1 MRTFFFAAILL
12 LSGAALAS
20 GQETVRLV
28 ENFPPGYQYRVSCR
42 VTIEGTLRVAGEKD
56 KPAEN
61 LKIVGK
67 SVIEYHE
74 RVLTAGAGKVDK
86 TVRRIRQMDFTRQ
99 VGDVEQENK
108 LRPSLNLLVVLR
120 HQHLEVP
127 FSPQGPLLWSEIDLV
142 RTDVFTPALAG
153 LLPRTPVKAGDRWTA
168 DARAVHEL
176 TDLEHLDKGSLAC
189 RFEGLNPAN
198 RALARVSFQG
208 TIRGVGEDG
217 PAEHELDGYLYFDL
231 DSQHLSYVSL
241 EGKHR
246 PLDKAGLPQGE
257 VKGSF
262 VLTRDPGD
270 KLAEL
275 QDDSLARWNLEPNE
289 NNTLLLYESPEVKFL
304 YPRHWRIGGVNGRQ
318 ITLDERG
325 GSGLLVTLEP
335 PAKVPTAVQFQQ
347 EVQGW
352 LGQQKARL
360 IKASPARSLQ
370 ANPFPIDHFS
380 VEAQINGQAL
390 LLDYYVLRQSSGGAT
405 LSGRYLPA
413 QAGPLQRDVE
423 RIAKSM
429 ALTLK

>member
-1 MRTFFFAAILL
+1 MRIAFAVAVLG
-12 LSGAALAS
+12 LSTAAPSAA
-20 GQETVRLV
+20 QETFRLI
-28 ENFPPGYQYRVSCR
+28 ENFAPGYQYRVSCR
-42 VTIEGTLRVAGEKD
+42 VAIEGQLRVDGERN

-61 LKIVGK
+61 LKISGK

-74 RVLTAGAGKVDK
+74 RVLAGDAGKVDK
-86 TVRRIRQMDFTRQ
+86 AVRRVQQMDFTRQ
-99 VGDVEQENK
+99 VGDVEQESK
-108 LRPSLNLLVVLR
+108 LRPSLNLLVILR

-127 FSPQGPLLWSEIDLV
+127 FSPQGPLLWNEIDLV

-153 LLPRTPVKAGDRWTA
+153 LLPRAPVKTGDTWPA
-168 DARAVHEL
+168 DVSAVKEL
-176 TDLEHLDKGSLAC
+176 TDLEQIDKGGLTC

-217 PAEHELDGYLYFDL
+217 PAEHELDGYFFFDL
-231 DSQHLSYVSL
+231 QSQHLSYVSL

-257 VKGSF
+257 VRGSF
-262 VLTRDPGD
+262 VLTRDPGTR
-270 KLAEL
+270 LAEL
-275 QDDSLARWNLEPNE
+275 SDDSLSRWTLEPNE

-304 YPRHWRIGGVNGRQ
+304 YPRHWRIAGVEGRQ

-325 GSGLLVTLEP
+325 GSGLLITLEP
-335 PAKVPTAVQFQQ
+335 PAKVPTVVQFQQ

-352 LGQQKARL
+352 LGQQKARI
-360 IKASPARSLQ
+360 IKASPAAALQ
-370 ANPFPIDHFS
+370 ANPYPIDHFA

-390 LLDYYVLRQSSGGAT
+390 LLDYYVVRQNNGGAT

-413 QAGPLQRDVE
+413 QAANLQRDVQ
-423 RIAKSM
+423 RLAKTIAATVK
-429 ALTLK
+429 